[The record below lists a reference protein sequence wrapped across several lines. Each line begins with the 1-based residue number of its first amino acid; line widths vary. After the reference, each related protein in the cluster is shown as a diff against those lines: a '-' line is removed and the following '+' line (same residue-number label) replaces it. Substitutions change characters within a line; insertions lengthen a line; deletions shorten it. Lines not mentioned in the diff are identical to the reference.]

1 MQLTLR
7 DKLFIYLFDF
17 AVYQSSK
24 EGQKSRHLH
33 TKRKSYS
40 IYAISCHLP
49 FRTYYLKRQTRS
61 SLYEIPRSEQ
71 EIKLYTTF
79 L

>member
-24 EGQKSRHLH
+24 EGQKSRHLQ

-49 FRTYYLKRQTRS
+49 FRTYYLKR
-61 SLYEIPRSEQ
+61 
-71 EIKLYTTF
+71 
-79 L
+79 